1 MTVDKRER
9 MGATKKKYAYDEI
22 KKLIIEN
29 EIPKDAPLVERQLS
43 ELIGLSRTPIR
54 EALRDLAND
63 GMVEIIEG
71 KGVYV
76 KGIDFKDMVELFE
89 VREALECMAIRLF
102 VERIDNYYFG
112 NLSRIIKE
120 QENAYD
126 LGDHKQ
132 FMDLDMQLHY
142 VIAEGSKNV
151 RLQNQIEAIYDQI
164 RRIAI
169 SSRDDKIM
177 RDTAMKAHRD
187 IMDAVLKRDIE
198 TAQKAMADHIR
209 VTLKLHKEKYYLL

>member
-120 QENAYD
+120 QENAY
-126 LGDHKQ
+126 
-132 FMDLDMQLHY
+132 
-142 VIAEGSKNV
+142 GSPC
-151 RLQNQIEAIYDQI
+151 
-164 RRIAI
+164 
-169 SSRDDKIM
+169 
-177 RDTAMKAHRD
+177 
-187 IMDAVLKRDIE
+187 
-198 TAQKAMADHIR
+198 
-209 VTLKLHKEKYYLL
+209 